1 MKEALEK
8 LQTYQWGDDRKALRP
23 IDEAIV
29 ASHGDDAARAEI
41 ETALIG
47 VLTSDATRN
56 GKDYVCRKL
65 KIIGTAASVPTLAA
79 MLGDDNHSHM
89 ARFALQSIP
98 GTAASNALT
107 GALSDSSIPDE
118 LKIGVIGSL
127 GARGDDSV
135 VGPLGKLLNGDNQQ
149 LANAAA
155 NALGAIQTADAAKL
169 LASAKPTAT
178 VMDATL
184 ACAEGMLHG
193 GDKSGAKAIYQK
205 LMASKEKQIK
215 LAATRG
221 VLACS
226 K

>member
-8 LQTYQWGDDRKALRP
+8 LQSYDWGDDRKALDP

-41 ETALIG
+41 EKALIG
-47 VLTSDATRN
+47 VLASDAARN
-56 GKDYVCRKL
+56 GKDYACRKL
-65 KIIGTAASVPTLAA
+65 KIIGTDASVPTLAA

-98 GTAASNALT
+98 GDTASDALTAALD
-107 GALSDSSIPDE
+107 DSSIPDE
-118 LKIGVIGSL
+118 LKVGVIGSV
-127 GARGDDSV
+127 GARGDDSA
-135 VGPLGKLLNGDNQQ
+135 VGQLGKLLAGDNEQ
-149 LANAAA
+149 LSNAAA
-155 NALGAIQTADAAKL
+155 SALGAIQTADAAKM
-169 LASAKPTAT
+169 LASAEPTGE
-178 VMDATL
+178 VMNATL
-184 ACAEGMLHG
+184 ACAEGMLRG

-205 LMASKEKQIK
+205 LMTSKQKQVK